1 MVVKIQSE
9 PKEIL
14 HEKQQA
20 PGSGEPT
27 EGGAEVQSHT
37 GCEFST
43 RPQVYSG
50 LCKKVPSCV
59 TCGPAPAGRLL
70 LGILWTHF

>member
-27 EGGAEVQSHT
+27 EVGAEVQSHT
-37 GCEFST
+37 GCEFS
-43 RPQVYSG
+43 
-50 LCKKVPSCV
+50 
-59 TCGPAPAGRLL
+59 A
-70 LGILWTHF
+70 